1 MTKLNERSSHDI
13 LGELVKKGEAA
24 TGFTFSPD
32 VARRGVHAAS
42 YRWYPD
48 SGNGKK
54 SMFCFEVRFFSN
66 HYAECLTAAVNFRE
80 AVLTVGDRMP
90 KITAKKGG
98 GACGY
103 LQNAGVYYSKS
114 TYEVLV

>member
-1 MTKLNERSSHDI
+1 MKWRSSEDVLSGLI
-13 LGELVKKGEAA
+13 KTGEDV
-24 TGFTFSPD
+24 TGFSFEPIS
-32 VARRGVHAAS
+32 ARRAS
-42 YRWYPD
+42 HIATYRWYPD

-54 SMFCFEVRFFSN
+54 DAYCFEVRFFSY

-80 AVLTVGDRMP
+80 AVLTVGDKYP
-90 KITAKKGG
+90 KVSAKRG

-114 TYEVLV
+114 VYEILI